1 MTVGYVKNIILVCLV
16 FAMNLGCARKAYY
29 YYKIDSIDVHFFNIE
44 SQNDWY
50 AEIACCDSISQNTDA
65 YVLIDPKVSFY
76 YKEKNKHYLP
86 AQRGEK
92 CSEEKISSMQITLI
106 GEKLLL
112 EIDTLLGP
120 IDFQTNYVI
129 SNSQPG
135 ISMVKFANS
144 TRYFLSLD
152 DFTQSFNSCEERVK
166 CDFNINAGI
175 RLLFNNNN
183 IPTGDYFLQI
193 DVIFDSGRKLN
204 LTKKLVI
211 Y

>member
-1 MTVGYVKNIILVCLV
+1 MTVGYVKNIILICLV

-29 YYKIDSIDVHFFNIE
+29 YYKIDSIDAHFLNIK

-50 AEIACCDSISQNTDA
+50 AEITCCDSISQNTNA

-86 AQRGEK
+86 TQRGEK
-92 CSEEKISSMQITLI
+92 CSEEKITSMQITLL

-112 EIDTLLGP
+112 KIDTLLGP
-120 IDFQTNYVI
+120 INFQTNYVI

-135 ISMVKFANS
+135 ISMVKFADS
-144 TRYFLSLD
+144 TRYFLSLN
-152 DFTQSFNSCEERVK
+152 DFIRSFNSCEERVK
-166 CDFNINAGI
+166 YDFNIIAGV
-175 RLLFNNNN
+175 RLLFNNDN
-183 IPTGDYFLQI
+183 IPKGDYFLQI
-193 DVIFDSGRKLN
+193 EVIFDSGRKLSM
-204 LTKKLVI
+204 TKKLVI